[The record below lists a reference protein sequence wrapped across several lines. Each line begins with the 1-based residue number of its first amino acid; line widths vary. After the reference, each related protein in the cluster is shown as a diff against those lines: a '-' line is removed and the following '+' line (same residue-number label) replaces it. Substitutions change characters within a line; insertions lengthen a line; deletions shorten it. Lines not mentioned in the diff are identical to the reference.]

1 MLIGIG
7 KDLLV
12 HVLEGSIHGNH
23 HYFLPRAC
31 QAVRVFGRFPFAFP
45 PHSPLVG
52 RVVNLEGVLRSP
64 LLGAGVLG
72 RWGFLFLNQFGCVS
86 LGLTFCYE
94 LAGQRWI
101 EGKPPTLILCHL
113 IETSSVLLTTPRGQG
128 RGRTVIPGFAVRYIS
143 IMLPSQTRHLMCQSQ
158 TVVLPSEGGTTPFS
172 FALLNLPFLISSS
185 KPLYYWYRGQI
196 EGCSS
201 SPADPLF
208 MRQCN
213 AAEKGKPLFI
223 LLPGPDVDF
232 RLLCQLQQIWISSLL
247 RTFPASFFL
256 SIGRLRAD
264 RSLPG
269 RLVPL
274 EVCPVGGLI
283 LPLDSLPCST
293 ELVGSALVVTRFEN
307 LLS

>member
-158 TVVLPSEGGTTPFS
+158 TVVLPSGTTPFS

-232 RLLCQLQQIWISSLL
+232 RLLCQLQVGFAQIDLC
-247 RTFPASFFL
+247 R
-256 SIGRLRAD
+256 
-264 RSLPG
+264 G